1 MSKSD
6 VDGVI
11 LVISCKKYIESRVM
25 KNKYRLTGDS
35 IANWKIIYVIA
46 DETLKTHYSLGYHK
60 GIKSQLLII
69 KCRDDYIHL
78 FKKIVLAQK
87 IVHLFYNIK
96 KGIIKC
102 DDDIL
107 FVKKNLIDYISS
119 PLTIDYSAKRYD
131 DLYFKTP
138 GPEHLKGI
146 SLDRS
151 MHQYFMKNQ
160 SIYLSMKKELNEKI
174 HTMNK
179 LFIPFPKIPE
189 GYGGSGGV
197 YFLSTK
203 ASKIIVA
210 HFKNCNYDQFY
221 RDSEFNDTYPFIA
234 EDVGTAF
241 ILCKNK
247 IQFTNNKNL
256 YSHVKWR
263 QNKDLTSV
271 LGFHTHIQGQA
282 ITKIL
287 PNPKDYIAMPKGM
300 EEANNIGVTLEIFKI
315 LEDDRKAAP

>member
-1 MSKSD
+1 M
-6 VDGVI
+6 
-11 LVISCKKYIESRVM
+11 E
-25 KNKYRLTGDS
+25 NKYRLTGDS
-35 IANWKIIYVIA
+35 IENWKIIYVIA
-46 DETLKTHYSLGYHK
+46 DKTLKTDYSLRYHE
-60 GIKSQLLII
+60 GIESQLLIV

-107 FVKKNLIDYISS
+107 FVKNNLIDYISS

-131 DLYFKTP
+131 DLDFKTP

-146 SLDRS
+146 SINQTT
-151 MHQYFMKNQ
+151 HQYFMRNP
-160 SIYLSMKKELNEKI
+160 SIFLTMKKELNKKI
-174 HTMNK
+174 HTMSRM
-179 LFIPFPKIPE
+179 FIPFPRIPE
-189 GYGGSGGV
+189 GYGGSGGI

-203 ASKIIVA
+203 ASKLIVA

-221 RDSEFNDTYPFIA
+221 RDSEFNNTYPFIA
-234 EDVGTAF
+234 EDIGTAF

-256 YSHVKWR
+256 YSHVTWR

-271 LGFHTHIQGQA
+271 LGFHTHIQGQGL
-282 ITKIL
+282 TTL
-287 PNPKDYIAMPKGM
+287 FPNPKTYVGLSKKMKD
-300 EEANNIGVTLEIFKI
+300 ANNIGVNVEILKI
-315 LEDDRKAAP
+315 LEADRKSDRETFHRFKVDRKEEVSRRIQNSI